1 MSGLGPNAVLDATR
15 RAADTGRQMSH
26 ENAEIFRRVLE
37 HYNET
42 GEPPWE
48 LIDPDVVYT
57 IDPPAWLAGT
67 YRGHDGLR
75 FLQDRTAEVYEQF
88 RFEVDELL
96 VAGDSVVSLGGI
108 RVRGAL
114 SGAEASQKGASVA
127 RLRDGRI
134 VAIRVYFNREEAL
147 EAAGLRK

>member
-1 MSGLGPNAVLDATR
+1 MS
-15 RAADTGRQMSH
+15 Q
-26 ENAEIFRRVLE
+26 ENAETFRRFVD

-42 GEPPWE
+42 GEPLRE
-48 LIDPDVVYT
+48 LIDPELVYI

-67 YRGHDGLR
+67 YRGHEGLR
-75 FLQDRTAEVYEQF
+75 VLQDRTAEVFDEF

-114 SGAEASQKGASVA
+114 SGATALQQGASVA
-127 RLRDGRI
+127 QLQDGRI
-134 VAIRVYFNREEAL
+134 VAIRIYFNREEAL
-147 EAAGLRK
+147 EAVGLRE